1 MQLHRRIF
9 FHVTAD
15 AGALLVIFVLAL
27 APLYAA
33 ESVTVQQL
41 LQWCEGK
48 NDASPEQ
55 IINGCTAVVQLG
67 SSTEK
72 NMARAYSNR
81 ADAYR
86 STGEYDRAIEDF
98 DRAIQ
103 LDSLNALAYSNRG
116 FTHFFKADF
125 SAAAA
130 DFLRSL
136 ELQEDAYSLLGR
148 YLARKRADGTGA
160 EELAASAAHLDGKQW
175 PYPVIEFYLGRRS
188 AGEMWNASATSEER
202 CEAQFYLGEWHLLG
216 GNRADA
222 AAAFRTAAQTCPMI
236 AYEYNG
242 AIAELQRLSL

>member
-1 MQLHRRIF
+1 MQLHRRVF

-81 ADAYR
+81 GDAYR
-86 STGEYDRAIEDF
+86 GTGEYDHAIEDF

-103 LDSLNALAYSNRG
+103 LDS
-116 FTHFFKADF
+116 
-125 SAAAA
+125 
-130 DFLRSL
+130 
-136 ELQEDAYSLLGR
+136 
-148 YLARKRADGTGA
+148 
-160 EELAASAAHLDGKQW
+160 
-175 PYPVIEFYLGRRS
+175 
-188 AGEMWNASATSEER
+188 
-202 CEAQFYLGEWHLLG
+202 
-216 GNRADA
+216 
-222 AAAFRTAAQTCPMI
+222 
-236 AYEYNG
+236 
-242 AIAELQRLSL
+242 